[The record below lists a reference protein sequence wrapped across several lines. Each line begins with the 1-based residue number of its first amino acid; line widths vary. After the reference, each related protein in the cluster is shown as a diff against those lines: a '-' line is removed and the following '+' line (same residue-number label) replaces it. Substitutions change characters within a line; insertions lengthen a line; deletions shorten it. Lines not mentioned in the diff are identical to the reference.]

1 MGKLVAVMNM
11 TLDGYCDHTAMTADD
26 EIHQHYTEVLRSA
39 DSILY
44 GRKTFQLM
52 EFWPPLVKNP
62 SGDKA
67 MDDFAV
73 AIDNIQKIV
82 FSRTLKDVNWRN
94 TTLKNQVAKEDIL
107 KLKQQSAKDVLVGS
121 PSLIVVLTQLGII
134 DEYHLGIQPTVVG
147 NGLQLFRNIKERVDL
162 KLLKTKTFA
171 CGAAFQ
177 YYETKAK

>member
-26 EIHQHYTEVLRSA
+26 EIHQHYTDVLRNA
-39 DSILY
+39 DAVLY

-62 SGDKA
+62 SGDRA

-82 FSRTLKDVNWRN
+82 FSRTLAGVDWRN
-94 TTLKNQVAKEDIL
+94 TTLKKEIVKEDIL
-107 KLKQQSAKDVLVGS
+107 NLKQQSARQVLVGS
-121 PSLIVVLTQLGII
+121 PSLIVALTQLGII
-134 DEYHLGIQPTVVG
+134 DEYQLAIHPTIVG
-147 NGLQLFRNIKERVDL
+147 KGLQLFRNIKERVDL
-162 KLLKTKTFA
+162 NLLKTKTFM
-171 CGAAFQ
+171 CGAVSH

>member
-11 TLDGYCDHTAMTADD
+11 TLDGYCDHTAMSADD

-62 SGDKA
+62 SGDQA

-82 FSRTLKDVNWRN
+82 FSRTLNGVDWRK
-94 TTLKNQVAKEDIL
+94 TTLKKEVVKEDIL
-107 KLKQQSAKDVLVGS
+107 KLKQQAARQILVGS
-121 PSLIVVLTQLGII
+121 PSLIVTLTQLGII
-134 DEYHLGIQPTVVG
+134 DEYQLGIHPTIVG
-147 NGLQLFRNIKERVDL
+147 NGLQLFKNIKERVDL
-162 KLLKTKTFA
+162 NLLKTKTFV
-171 CGAAFQ
+171 CGAVFH